1 MWQDGLALLIVVIAA
16 LALLRSWLPSGL
28 FRFGHR
34 RGDDGSVRNAPPT
47 GGCGGCASGSSC
59 AKVRVKYMLT
69 SATLLAASQVLPPP
83 AGTRR
88 QKYGIS
94 FGKPDR

>member
-34 RGDDGSVRNAPPT
+34 QGDDGSVKNAPPT

-59 AKVRVKYMLT
+59 AKVQIKVYPIAVGRGKR
-69 SATLLAASQVLPPP
+69 LPSDPC
-83 AGTRR
+83 
-88 QKYGIS
+88 
-94 FGKPDR
+94 